1 MVLSKAATFL
11 IAEIKNR
18 FALKLQ
24 KASNFIISY
33 FYFAK
38 KIWPSLFIL
47 IWSYK
52 TTIISLFSTSTK
64 NDHLDHSLFY
74 TSKNNLIEL

>member
-38 KIWPSLFIL
+38 KI
-47 IWSYK
+47 
-52 TTIISLFSTSTK
+52 
-64 NDHLDHSLFY
+64 
-74 TSKNNLIEL
+74 